1 MNDFTRTVRVACSA
15 ADAFAALTRCVD
27 QWWSRVFEGRADV
40 VDAEFTVRFD
50 QTFKTFRVVELEPG
64 VSVTW
69 LCVASHLDLASL
81 SRRSEW
87 DGTGVRWSFR
97 PDGDRVLID
106 VVHQGLT
113 PALGCHE
120 ACTQGWDHF
129 LTHSLVPFLETGE
142 GRPFAATG
150 VREDAA

>member
-1 MNDFTRTVRVACSA
+1 MIDFTQTVRVACLA
-15 ADAFAALTRCVD
+15 AEAFDALTRRVD
-27 QWWSRVFEGRADV
+27 QWWSRAFEGRADTIG
-40 VDAEFTVRFD
+40 AEFTVRFD

-69 LCVASHLDLASL
+69 LCVASHLDLAGL
-81 SRRSEW
+81 SRTSEW
-87 DGTGVRWSFR
+87 DDTRVRWTVR
-97 PDGDRVLID
+97 TDGDGVLID

-129 LTHSLVPFLETGE
+129 LTHSFVPFLETGE
-142 GRPFAATG
+142 GRPFAVTG